1 MVREGAVW
9 GGGEEGGRGTDKR
22 TNRATHYWSGGAG
35 VEGGCDCSEGLERG
49 LGGKEEEDGCCG
61 VCVGRGERRGGRER
75 RFGEVV
81 REGES
86 GEGGRGR
93 VRGEPTNPQTER
105 PIT

>member
-1 MVREGAVW
+1 MG
-9 GGGEEGGRGTDKR
+9 GTDKPSD
-22 TNRATHYWSGGAG
+22 ALLVWGL
-35 VEGGCDCSEGLERG
+35 GGCDCSEGLGRG
-49 LGGKEEEDGCCG
+49 LGGEEEDGCCG
-61 VCVGRGERRGGRER
+61 VCVGRGERGGGRER

-81 REGES
+81 WEGES